1 MGNRSGSRWRMPM
14 FLVFCAALF
23 TGCATD
29 ITKTNLKPTQTAN
42 QFSVPKLY
50 SYEADQVGS
59 KLKHSLLP
67 GTYKSWR
74 DDEGGTYYLGPS
86 SCSVTTIIE
95 AGWALR
101 DDAVGTSTTADGGIY
116 IPREKSSPPKIFRIV
131 GTLTDRGKL
140 DLSKFDAAS
149 PGEGKQYEIESWQ
162 YAAMAQTAA
171 PNVSPMGSGV
181 AAGIGSGIVAAMA
194 EAEKGNI
201 QFMKKQPPDNAWA
214 SLLPQS
220 IR

>member
-1 MGNRSGSRWRMPM
+1 MGNRIGNRWRLPM
-14 FLVFCAALF
+14 LLGFCAVLL

-29 ITKTNLKPTQTAN
+29 ITKTNLKPTQTES
-42 QFSVPKLY
+42 QFSLPKLY
-50 SYEADQVGS
+50 SYEAEQVGS

-86 SCSVTTIIE
+86 NCSVTTIID

-101 DDAVGTSTTADGGIY
+101 DDAVGTSATANGGIY
-116 IPREKSSPPKIFRIV
+116 IPRQKSSPPKIFRIV
-131 GTLTDRGKL
+131 GTLIDRGKL
-140 DLSKFDAAS
+140 DLSKFEVGGSAEGKPYEIQDLQYMTMAQANMPNAS
-149 PGEGKQYEIESWQ
+149 P
-162 YAAMAQTAA
+162 MAQ
-171 PNVSPMGSGV
+171 GL
-181 AAGIGSGIVAAMA
+181 AAGIGGSIVTAMT

-201 QFMKKQPPDNAWA
+201 QFMKKQPPDSAWA